1 MLAQPDAVVI
11 PHGTMAYLQACKPE
25 HRVYALCGQLAER
38 LSLKTERDLLTNI
51 YNNNYQVFEHK
62 PMVVSDDSNEVNM
75 LVREREVGN
84 VFRLFRNT
92 VDDYGY
98 EGPAAIKIIDHDRQ
112 RWATLSLVDCLK
124 RTGAFDDDGNVK
136 GNGPLFPF
144 LEAALGGGSPS
155 LAKIKNLDDD
165 ALQEST
171 LRDVLRSVK
180 AWQQRNSGKGYE
192 TIIAGGIAAPVR
204 ATTAATIDSTVA
216 ASMEEVAAGIQSSVL
231 AAIGSSV
238 TDAMVAKATGSERI
252 NAALGTLASAT
263 DGMSDSQ
270 RYGVTKALEDD
281 SVDFKASKTALKKFL
296 KNTSDGDA
304 SALEDA
310 YIKAVSSDFRKNWRN
325 ISTSAKAI
333 AAEVDA
339 QMKDQS
345 ARGAVEIGGP
355 AAYAFRGSLGDK
367 DRAILNWYMNLN
379 LNLETMQQLDDNGI
393 VTPFGVF
400 IMRPFQSFSMGSAIV
415 MVGSFIF
422 ACFISCAFSL
432 KVCLVIYRP
441 AASRLALLLWA
452 TPIFS
457 LGITSPTRLTSATS
471 RSVSPRVEFLLYLF
485 MLRLK
490 YSSLLQF

>member
-124 RTGAFDDDGNVK
+124 RTGAFDDADGKVNTS
-136 GNGPLFPF
+136 GPLMPYLGFPDTAGRF
-144 LEAALGGGSPS
+144 TIGSLTDEAL
-155 LAKIKNLDDD
+155 K
-165 ALQEST
+165 EST
-171 LRDVLRSVK
+171 LRDAIRSIK
-180 AWQQRNSGKGYE
+180 AWISRNEAGYDK
-192 TIIAGGIAAPVR
+192 IITTIAAPVR
-204 ATTAATIDSTVA
+204 AATAATIDSTVA

-296 KNTSDGDA
+296 KNTSESDA

-310 YIKAVSSDFRKNWRN
+310 YIKAVSSDFRKNWRT
-325 ISTSAKAI
+325 ISNSAKTI

-339 QMKDQS
+339 RADEQKKS
-345 ARGAVEIGGP
+345 GAVEIGGP
-355 AAYAFRGSLGDK
+355 AAYAFRDSLTDK
-367 DRAILNWYMNLN
+367 DYEILTWYLG
-379 LNLETMQQLDDNGI
+379 LPLELKTMQQLDDNGI

-422 ACFISCAFSL
+422 ACFLSCAFSL

-441 AASRLALLLWA
+441 AASRLASLLWA
-452 TPIFS
+452 TPISS
-457 LGITSPTRLTSATS
+457 LEITSPIR
-471 RSVSPRVEFLLYLF
+471 
-485 MLRLK
+485 
-490 YSSLLQF
+490 

>member
-112 RWATLSLVDCLK
+112 RWATLSLIDCLK
-124 RTGAFDDDGNVK
+124 RTGAFDDDGQVAA
-136 GNGPLFPF
+136 GGPLDNVDF
-144 LEAALGGGSPS
+144 LEGVVGDQTIDDFTDKALT
-155 LAKIKNLDDD
+155 
-165 ALQEST
+165 EST
-171 LRDVLRSVK
+171 LRDALRSIK
-180 AWQQRNSGKGYE
+180 AWKKRNPGMDIR
-192 TIIAGGIAAPVR
+192 TIVAGGIAAPVR
-204 ATTAATIDSTVA
+204 ADAAATIDATVA

-281 SVDFKASKTALKKFL
+281 SVDFKASKMALKKFL
-296 KNTSDGDA
+296 KNTSDSDA
-304 SALEDA
+304 SGLEDA

-339 QMKDQS
+339 QAASKS
-345 ARGAVEIGGP
+345 SGPKKIGGEI
-355 AAYAFRGSLGDK
+355 AEAFVTSLAPGEDRGIINWWLG
-367 DRAILNWYMNLN
+367 LPVTLQ
-379 LNLETMQQLDDNGI
+379 TMQQLDDNGI

-400 IMRPFQSFSMGSAIV
+400 VMRPFQSFSMGSAIV

>member
-124 RTGAFDDDGNVK
+124 QTGAFDDAGNVR
-136 GNGPLFPF
+136 GDGPLGDFF
-144 LEAALGGGSPS
+144 IAGKTIGQLSDMAL
-155 LAKIKNLDDD
+155 K
-165 ALQEST
+165 EST
-171 LRDVLRSVK
+171 LRDALRSIK
-180 AWQQRNSGKGYE
+180 AWRKRYPGPGTNPKEWEDIVKGN
-192 TIIAGGIAAPVR
+192 IAAPV
-204 ATTAATIDSTVA
+204 AANTAATIDSTVA

-238 TDAMVAKATGSERI
+238 TDAMVAKATSSERI

-296 KNTSDGDA
+296 KNTSDSDA
-304 SALEDA
+304 SGLEDA
-310 YIKAVSSDFRKNWRN
+310 YIKAVSSDFRKNWRT
-325 ISTSAKAI
+325 ISTSAKSI
-333 AAEVDA
+333 AAEIDA
-339 QMKDQS
+339 QAVQYRES
-345 ARGAVEIGGP
+345 NVEIGGSV
-355 AAYAFRGSLGDK
+355 ATRYKNSLSGEDLQ
-367 DRAILNWYMNLN
+367 IVQWYLDLPVNLK
-379 LNLETMQQLDDNGI
+379 TMQQLDDNGI

-422 ACFISCAFSL
+422 ACFRSCAF
-432 KVCLVIYRP
+432 
-441 AASRLALLLWA
+441 
-452 TPIFS
+452 
-457 LGITSPTRLTSATS
+457 
-471 RSVSPRVEFLLYLF
+471 
-485 MLRLK
+485 
-490 YSSLLQF
+490 